1 MQIETQP
8 VLSLDSNEGVTSCML
23 SYKLGQNHCL
33 RLIKKISYI
42 IFQAPK
48 YAFEYMNPYILSTQL
63 KKQTLQIKIKNFVP
77 LELSFFS
84 RQCNEWASLVTQW

>member
-1 MQIETQP
+1 
-8 VLSLDSNEGVTSCML
+8 
-23 SYKLGQNHCL
+23 
-33 RLIKKISYI
+33 
-42 IFQAPK
+42 
-48 YAFEYMNPYILSTQL
+48 MNPYILSTQL